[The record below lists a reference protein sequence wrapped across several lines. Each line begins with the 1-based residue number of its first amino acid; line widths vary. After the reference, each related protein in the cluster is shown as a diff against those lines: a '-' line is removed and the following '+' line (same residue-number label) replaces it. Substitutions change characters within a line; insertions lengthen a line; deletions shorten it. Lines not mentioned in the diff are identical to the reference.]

1 MNSQVFSG
9 PWEFFFLEMK
19 IFYLPPCFIIIIMLY
34 YIHVKTRR
42 RQMAGRKK
50 KVGDVLTSRVI
61 VLMTDAERAEVEKK
75 AETLKISASAFL
87 RKIMTKEIGNG
98 QG

>member
-1 MNSQVFSG
+1 
-9 PWEFFFLEMK
+9 
-19 IFYLPPCFIIIIMLY
+19 
-34 YIHVKTRR
+34 
-42 RQMAGRKK
+42 MAGRKK

-61 VLMTDAERAEVEKK
+61 VLMTAGERAEVEKK

-87 RKIMTKEIGNG
+87 RKIMTKEIGNE